1 MMKEMLTNKI
11 LRGLPEA
18 EFARLMPLFEPVSL
32 SAGERLSEAG
42 ETARFIYFPEN
53 SIVSAHAEM
62 QDGKS
67 VEVGMVGFE
76 GVTGL
81 SMLLRSGTASHS
93 LNVSVAGSALRMRK
107 DDFERE
113 IRRGDGIKQSLLAYA
128 GEYLTQVSQRSAC
141 ASLHLVEQ
149 RMAVWLLLVA
159 DRLDADLIQITQERI
174 AQHLGVRRAGIT
186 ILALEMQSAGAISYS
201 RGSLR
206 INSRQTL
213 EAIACECYGALAVGR
228 QQTAYM

>member
-11 LRGLPEA
+11 LRGLPDA
-18 EFARLMPLFEPVSL
+18 EFTSLMPLLEPVSL

-53 SIVSAHAEM
+53 CIISCHAEM

-81 SMLLRSGTASHS
+81 STLLRSGTASHS

-107 DDFERE
+107 DDFKRE
-113 IRRGDGIKQSLLAYA
+113 ILRGDGVKQSLLAYA
-128 GEYLTQVSQRSAC
+128 GEYLTQVSQRAAC

-149 RMAVWLLLVA
+149 RLAVWLLLIA
-159 DRLDADLIQITQERI
+159 DRLDADVIQITQERI

-186 ILALEMQSAGAISYS
+186 VLALEMQSEGAISYT

-206 INSRQTL
+206 LNNRQTL

-228 QQTAYM
+228 QQTAHM